1 MTIEEACWESRHA
14 SEILPIAEMAKKS
27 EAVLHELQKE
37 RGRTAVLIASEYAV
51 EPQGLLQEQRAATD
65 EVVEQ
70 LVSGPSVDQVAT
82 EMADGI
88 EGYLEEMT
96 RDVEERCRASR
107 KQEMGQQV
115 KLVTQDG
122 KSFET
127 RLMNSSEGGIGVMY
141 FDGTR
146 VGQLVTYEDFSGRK
160 FPMEVKWVRGDTVGL
175 QYRAEAGS
183 MADAA

>member
-1 MTIEEACWESRHA
+1 MTIEEACRESRHA

-115 KLVTQDG
+115 KLVTQV
-122 KSFET
+122 EN
-127 RLMNSSEGGIGVMY
+127 RL
-141 FDGTR
+141 R
-146 VGQLVTYEDFSGRK
+146 
-160 FPMEVKWVRGDTVGL
+160 P
-175 QYRAEAGS
+175 A
-183 MADAA
+183 